1 MKKLATLFLFT
12 GLMISAQNNRVI
24 YEYKYAS
31 DSTKIDSLKTEWMY
45 LDINKTGSKYYS
57 KSAFE
62 SDSIINESI
71 KKQMASGMKSIS
83 VSRNRQ
89 GGEVSYEV
97 EKTTYPDYK
106 ISLITNIGNDTYKVS
121 EDRPINW
128 KISTDKKKIGEFQ
141 TQKATTH
148 FAGRNWIAWF
158 TTDVPIQDGPYK
170 FSGLPGLIV
179 EIADE
184 KNSHKIELKGLKKIT
199 ETAQEEAN
207 TQGKDIPFLKK
218 KPIDVNRAKYL
229 KIVAQYENDPVQGMR
244 EVLGRPNSKVMININ
259 GKEISDPKDI
269 LRELEKNAR
278 EEMKKNNN
286 KIELVP

>member
-1 MKKLATLFLFT
+1 MKKLATLFLFV

-45 LDINKTGSKYYS
+45 LDINKTGSEYYS

-97 EKTTYPDYK
+97 EKTYPDYK

-128 KISTDKKKIGEFQ
+128 TISTEKKKIGELQ

-199 ETAQEEAN
+199 ETVQEEAN

>member
-1 MKKLATLFLFT
+1 MKKLATLFLFV

-45 LDINKTGSKYYS
+45 LDINKKGSKYYS

-97 EKTTYPDYK
+97 EKTYPDYK

-128 KISTDKKKIGEFQ
+128 NISTEKKKIREFQ
-141 TQKATTH
+141 SQKATTH

-199 ETAQEEAN
+199 ETVQEEAN

>member
-1 MKKLATLFLFT
+1 MKKLATLFLFV

-45 LDINKTGSKYYS
+45 LDINKKGSKYYS

-97 EKTTYPDYK
+97 EKTYPDYK